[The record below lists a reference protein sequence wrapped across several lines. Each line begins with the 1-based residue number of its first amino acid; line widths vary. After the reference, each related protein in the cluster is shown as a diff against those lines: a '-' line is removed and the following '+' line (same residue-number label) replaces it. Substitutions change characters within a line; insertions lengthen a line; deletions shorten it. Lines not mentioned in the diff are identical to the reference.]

1 MSALIG
7 LGHRK
12 GVGKDTVGQILVS
25 EHGFCR
31 LAFADAIKASLCDLA
46 PLLDPRLADAI
57 GELGVC
63 EAKASAP
70 EVREALATLGTTM
83 RRHAGPNV
91 WVDGLARR
99 IDGESNGRF
108 VVTDVRA
115 EREVRAIRGR
125 GGLLV
130 RVDRPG
136 VAVGRDPADN
146 ALAGWDQWD
155 AVVTNDGG
163 LDGLAEQAA
172 AIVAMAEG
180 TERWAFQGVWVREG
194 SP

>member
-1 MSALIG
+1 MSVLIG

-12 GVGKDTVGQILVS
+12 GMGKDTVGQILVS

-31 LAFADAIKASLCDLA
+31 LAFVDAIKASLCTLA
-46 PLLDPRLADAI
+46 HLFDRRIADAI
-57 GELGVC
+57 CELGIE
-63 EAKASAP
+63 EAKRSAP
-70 EVREALATLGTTM
+70 EVREALVTLGATM
-83 RRHAGPNV
+83 RREVGPNV

-99 IDGESNGRF
+99 IESEPGGRF

-130 RVDRPG
+130 GVDRPG
-136 VAVGRDPADN
+136 VAVGRDPADD

-163 LDGLAEQAA
+163 LDGLAEQAE
-172 AIVAMAEG
+172 AIVAMAG
-180 TERWAFQGVWVREG
+180 GAGWRAFQGVLVQEG